1 MIKKKILMAP
11 LDPVHDIG
19 LKIINRGLREAGHET
34 ILLQPDLPIEEI
46 IQEIID
52 KKADTVLISRTLGY
66 GVADLLSRFIDLA
79 DAAGLR
85 DHIRMA
91 IGGMAIRPELAQE
104 LGFDA
109 GFGPGT
115 TVEETLAFVEGREY
129 VPDASASL
137 KTRKDIT
144 EGYTY
149 TFKHDKI
156 KRLLDEITPALREW
170 AESMTSPGVQR
181 AEVREQLWDVD
192 RWRAYD
198 RMTEFEKAY
207 PELCGDLVRNFYEKG
222 ELHPKTRRF
231 TKNDVEELEAYLERT
246 KQHMVTPKLQRT
258 LKKPVVFNQYGTGCP
273 YMDIAHIKVSE
284 AWGADGVV
292 HFDPSWGARTEG
304 FFDGF
309 ITHQEDGTVITPANL
324 NRIYNALEPSTI
336 WQVRAHRGLN
346 TPETVVLAGK
356 IGAHMTKINM
366 CYGSLGAGTDP
377 ERLTVDGVAAMKYAK
392 KYNMPFDIVTN
403 DELCGVPAHKAFAGI
418 LILAHLA
425 VSLGCRPVLQPLFC
439 YSPEV
444 MISRQMDDNYVDF
457 NAAKILALRSI
468 VDAPIWPGAP
478 IGFLT
483 QTEDRVQS
491 SASTAFHASMAAM
504 LGVDAISIASSDE
517 AYSGGPI
524 TLAPKVDTL
533 RATAEGF
540 RFFGHTKLEYSAN
553 AKLWADELVDGIEK
567 VLEQV
572 AGKESFVQALYDGV
586 LGSREDGAYPG
597 RSGRGTVSPKIYK

>member
-1 MIKKKILMAP
+1 M
-11 LDPVHDIG
+11 
-19 LKIINRGLREAGHET
+19 
-34 ILLQPDLPIEEI
+34 
-46 IQEIID
+46 
-52 KKADTVLISRTLGY
+52 
-66 GVADLLSRFIDLA
+66 
-79 DAAGLR
+79 
-85 DHIRMA
+85 
-91 IGGMAIRPELAQE
+91 
-104 LGFDA
+104 
-109 GFGPGT
+109 
-115 TVEETLAFVEGREY
+115 
-129 VPDASASL
+129 
-137 KTRKDIT
+137 
-144 EGYTY
+144 
-149 TFKHDKI
+149 
-156 KRLLDEITPALREW
+156 
-170 AESMTSPGVQR
+170 
-181 AEVREQLWDVD
+181 
-192 RWRAYD
+192 
-198 RMTEFEKAY
+198 
-207 PELCGDLVRNFYEKG
+207 
-222 ELHPKTRRF
+222 
-231 TKNDVEELEAYLERT
+231 
-246 KQHMVTPKLQRT
+246 
-258 LKKPVVFNQYGTGCP
+258 
-273 YMDIAHIKVSE
+273 
-284 AWGADGVV
+284 
-292 HFDPSWGARTEG
+292 
-304 FFDGF
+304 
-309 ITHQEDGTVITPANL
+309 
-324 NRIYNALEPSTI
+324 
-336 WQVRAHRGLN
+336 
-346 TPETVVLAGK
+346 LAGK

-540 RFFGHTKLEYSAN
+540 RFFGHTRLEYSAN

-586 LGSREDGAYPG
+586 LGSKEDGAYRAVAAGVPFLLKYIKIG
-597 RSGRGTVSPKIYK
+597 RFTKASIFSNENEAWMKSIGIAGTAKNTGKPPRFPPLWICSSSAA

>member
-1 MIKKKILMAP
+1 MTKRVLLAP
-11 LDPVHDIG
+11 LDPVHDIA
-19 LKIINRGLREAGHET
+19 LKMVNRALREAGHET
-34 ILLQPDLPIEEI
+34 FLLQPDLPLEEVV
-46 IQEIID
+46 QEMIN
-52 KKADTVLISRTLGY
+52 KQADVALISRTLGY
-66 GVADLLSRFIDLA
+66 GVADLLSRFIDLT

-85 DHIRMA
+85 EHVRIA
-91 IGGMAIRPELAQE
+91 VGGMAIRPELAQE

-115 TVEETLAFVEGREY
+115 TVDETVAFVEGREY
-129 VPDASASL
+129 VADASVN
-137 KTRKDIT
+137 KKIRKDIT
-144 EGYTY
+144 QGYTY
-149 TFKHDKI
+149 AFKHDKI
-156 KRLLDEITPALREW
+156 KRLLEQITPKLSEW
-170 AESMTSPGVQR
+170 AQGMTSPGVQR

-192 RWRAYD
+192 RWRAYEK
-198 RMTEFEKAY
+198 MTEFEKEY
-207 PELCGDLVRNFYEKG
+207 PKLCCDMVRNFYEKG

-231 TKNDVEELEAYLERT
+231 TKNDVADLEAYLERT
-246 KQHMVTPKLQRT
+246 QRHMVTPRLQRM
-258 LKKPVVFNQYGTGCP
+258 LDKPVLFNQYGTGCP

-377 ERLTVDGVAAMKYAK
+377 ERLTVDGVAAMKYARE
-392 KYNMPFDIVTN
+392 YNLPFDIVTN

-444 MISRQMDDNYVDF
+444 MIGRQMEDNYVDF
-457 NAAKILALRSI
+457 NAAKVLALRSI

-491 SASTAFHASMAAM
+491 SASTAFHAAMAAM

-533 RATAEGF
+533 RATAEAF
-540 RFFGHTKLEYSAN
+540 RCFGHTQFAVSPN
-553 AKLWADELVDGIEK
+553 AQRWADELVEGIEQ
-567 VLEQV
+567 VLEEV
-572 AGKESFVQALYDGV
+572 ACKESFVQALYDGV

-597 RSGRGTVSPKIYK
+597 RSGRGTVTPRVK